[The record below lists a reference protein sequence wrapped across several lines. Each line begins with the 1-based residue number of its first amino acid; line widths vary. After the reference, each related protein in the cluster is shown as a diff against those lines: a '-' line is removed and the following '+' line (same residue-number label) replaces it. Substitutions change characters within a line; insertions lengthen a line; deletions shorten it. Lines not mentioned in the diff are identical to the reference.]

1 MASECLKV
9 SQAVLAKRADLDH
22 AHLPTAP
29 VWTVKP
35 RSKASASLIW
45 SLKRSDSEFLRRVEN
60 ALHTVFDEWPPFA
73 PAPGQRLCVWNAEE
87 HGYDRLEVV
96 ASILIPDGHLY
107 SIETKRVLRDGALE
121 EDSTSLGQ
129 RSAFGLATD
138 DAPDEL
144 LFLSPSTL
152 AHIAVLGK
160 PLSLMKARDYK
171 AAYRLAEGEPVLP
184 YHRTGISHG
193 QMCRALR
200 CAWKFCD
207 PASASFTWKVCTGRV
222 RPLERLN
229 RYNPQSPNSSDLNDG
244 NCVVC
249 ASGQETMQHI
259 LLDCPASRCTRD
271 RAVELFSDTYLFD
284 PAFHNLH
291 PVCDGRLLDRVWA
304 AWAFTAWFVL
314 WKARCK
320 AYKERTRTP
329 PGSRPTRSSWRG
341 SPL

>member
-1 MASECLKV
+1 MRRL
-9 SQAVLAKRADLDH
+9 L
-22 AHLPTAP
+22 
-29 VWTVKP
+29 
-35 RSKASASLIW
+35 
-45 SLKRSDSEFLRRVEN
+45 LRKKSV
-60 ALHTVFDEWPPFA
+60 P
-73 PAPGQRLCVWNAEE
+73 
-87 HGYDRLEVV
+87 
-96 ASILIPDGHLY
+96 I
-107 SIETKRVLRDGALE
+107 
-121 EDSTSLGQ
+121 
-129 RSAFGLATD
+129 GLATD

-193 QMCRALR
+193 QMRRALR